1 MVTSPELQ
9 VLPNLLQEESLQV
22 EMMASVAVISLV
34 LQLVVRRIRVARE
47 DSVVVTETVAAVAS
61 ALTEMPTQPDATL
74 VAVLLLLAT
83 TMPSPKVVLPVE
95 VAVVQEVEPA
105 VEAVTVVAVEVET
118 QVVIAA

>member
-1 MVTSPELQ
+1 MTSLELQ
-9 VLPNLLQEESLQV
+9 VLPNLLREESLQV

-47 DSVVVTETVAAVAS
+47 DSVVVTETVAAVAL

-105 VEAVTVVAVEVET
+105 VEAVTVVAEEVET
-118 QVVIAA
+118 QVVTAA

>member
-1 MVTSPELQ
+1 
-9 VLPNLLQEESLQV
+9 
-22 EMMASVAVISLV
+22 MASVAVISLV
-34 LQLVVRRIRVARE
+34 LQLAVKRIRVARE

-105 VEAVTVVAVEVET
+105 VEAVTVVAVEAET
-118 QVVIAA
+118 QVVTAA

>member
-1 MVTSPELQ
+1 
-9 VLPNLLQEESLQV
+9 
-22 EMMASVAVISLV
+22 MASVAVISLV
-34 LQLVVRRIRVARE
+34 LQLAVKRIRVARE

-83 TMPSPKVVLPVE
+83 TMPSPKAVLPVE

-105 VEAVTVVAVEVET
+105 VEAVTVVAEEVET
-118 QVVIAA
+118 QVVTAA

>member
-1 MVTSPELQ
+1 
-9 VLPNLLQEESLQV
+9 
-22 EMMASVAVISLV
+22 MASVAVISLV
-34 LQLVVRRIRVARE
+34 LQLAVKRIRVARE

-105 VEAVTVVAVEVET
+105 VEAVIVAAVEVET
-118 QVVIAA
+118 PVVIAA

>member
-1 MVTSPELQ
+1 
-9 VLPNLLQEESLQV
+9 
-22 EMMASVAVISLV
+22 MASVAVISLV
-34 LQLVVRRIRVARE
+34 LQLAVRRIRVARE

-61 ALTEMPTQPDATL
+61 ALTEMPIQPDATL

-105 VEAVTVVAVEVET
+105 VEAVTVVAVEAET
-118 QVVIAA
+118 QVVTAA

>member
-1 MVTSPELQ
+1 
-9 VLPNLLQEESLQV
+9 
-22 EMMASVAVISLV
+22 MASVAVISLV
-34 LQLVVRRIRVARE
+34 LQLAVKRIRVARE